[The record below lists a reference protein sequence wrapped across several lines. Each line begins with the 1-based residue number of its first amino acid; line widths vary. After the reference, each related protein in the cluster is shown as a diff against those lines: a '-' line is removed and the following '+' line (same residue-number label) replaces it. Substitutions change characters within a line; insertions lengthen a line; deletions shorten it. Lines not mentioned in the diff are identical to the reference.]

1 MLYGIQSNLF
11 KYTERSF
18 ANHKLKWRAEGGSP
32 SEVYVLAVAYSL
44 FPFYCAVILFNS
56 LELNPF

>member
-11 KYTERSF
+11 KYTERPF

-32 SEVYVLAVAYSL
+32 SEVYVLAIAYSL
-44 FPFYCAVILFNS
+44 FPLYCAVILFNS
-56 LELNPF
+56 L